1 MPRYFF
7 HTHIGD
13 DVIVDPDG
21 RELEDADAA
30 YEAARV
36 LALQLLQGA
45 DADPDLLRAVL
56 FVSDEVQDVI
66 LEFPSPRRSSPS
78 PSRPRKRK
86 RATSPLTHSLRS
98 CE

>member
-13 DVIVDPDG
+13 DVVVDPEG
-21 RELEDADAA
+21 RELDDADAA
-30 YEAARV
+30 FEAAKV

-56 FVSDEVQDVI
+56 FVSDDSQDLV
-66 LEFPSPRRSSPS
+66 LEFPLTE
-78 PSRPRKRK
+78 
-86 RATSPLTHSLRS
+86 ALVAEPLPNSGGGTIH
-98 CE
+98 